1 MVAVLNDIFQ
11 VWQTHSL
18 TLRTIEHLYMF
29 SVALLISS
37 VIGVVLGITIY
48 SNRKLANPVLNLLNI
63 FETTPDI
70 ALLVIL
76 LPIAGLG
83 TLPTII
89 ASILY
94 SLLPITRNTYTG
106 LKGVDRKYINI
117 AQALGLSSR
126 EILFKV
132 RIPMSLPLIAGGVR
146 IALVFTM
153 GLVTLGGLIAAGGLG
168 TTLQTGIQ
176 LYEVNTILVAGI
188 WTGLL
193 AVMLDGFAGMVEKRL
208 KVRYE
213 IW

>member
-1 MVAVLNDIFQ
+1 MLGVLNDIIQ
-11 VWQTHSL
+11 VWQTNSL
-18 TLRTIEHLYMF
+18 TMRTIEHLYMF
-29 SVALLISS
+29 SIALFISS

-48 SNRKLANPVLNLLNI
+48 YNSKLSNPVLNILNI

-76 LPIAGLG
+76 LPIAGMG

-117 AQALGLSSR
+117 ARALGLSSR
-126 EILFKV
+126 EILFKI
-132 RIPMSLPLIAGGVR
+132 RIPMSLPLIAGGIR

-176 LYEVNTILVAGI
+176 LYEVNTILLAGI

-193 AVMLDGFAGMVEKRL
+193 AVILDGFAGMVEKRL
-208 KVRYE
+208 NSRYE
-213 IW
+213 TW

>member
-1 MVAVLNDIFQ
+1 MLGVLNDIVQ
-11 VWQTHSL
+11 VWQTNSL
-18 TLRTIEHLYMF
+18 TMRTIEHLYMF
-29 SVALLISS
+29 SIALFISS

-48 SNRKLANPVLNLLNI
+48 NNSKLSNPVLNILNI

-76 LPIAGLG
+76 LPIAGIG

-117 AQALGLSSR
+117 ARALGLSSR
-126 EILFKV
+126 EILFKI
-132 RIPMSLPLIAGGVR
+132 RIPMSLPLIAGGIR

-193 AVMLDGFAGMVEKRL
+193 AVILDGFAGMVEKRL
-208 KVRYE
+208 NSRYE

>member
-1 MVAVLNDIFQ
+1 
-11 VWQTHSL
+11 
-18 TLRTIEHLYMF
+18 MF
-29 SVALLISS
+29 SIALFISS
-37 VIGVVLGITIY
+37 IVGVALGITIY
-48 SNRKLANPVLNLLNI
+48 YKSKISNPVLNILNI

-76 LPIAGLG
+76 LPIAGIG

-117 AQALGLSSR
+117 ARALGLSPR

-132 RIPMSLPLIAGGVR
+132 RIPMSLPLIAGGIR

-193 AVMLDGFAGMVEKRL
+193 AVILDGFAGMVEKRL
-208 KVRYE
+208 KSRYE

>member
-1 MVAVLNDIFQ
+1 M
-11 VWQTHSL
+11 
-18 TLRTIEHLYMF
+18 RTIEHLYMF
-29 SVALLISS
+29 SIALFISS
-37 VIGVVLGITIY
+37 IVGVALGITIY
-48 SNRKLANPVLNLLNI
+48 YKSKISNPVLNILNI

-76 LPIAGLG
+76 LPIAGIG

-117 AQALGLSSR
+117 ARALGLSPR

-132 RIPMSLPLIAGGVR
+132 RIPMSLPLIAGGIR

-193 AVMLDGFAGMVEKRL
+193 AVILDGFAGMVEKRL
-208 KVRYE
+208 KSRYE